1 MIRIR
6 CFGSCVLRRVEREHW
21 WIFGGSISSHPTS
34 VYLYIASNIADAI
47 AFRPPAQYISTFA
60 CRPISRLDLLASPH
74 FFFDRRIF
82 NYSITF
88 LSFFSEKKRK
98 KTRRLLTLYGFVG
111 TIFNIPPQE
120 GVIASL
126 NASRPGSTRRET
138 KESDEFSSLS
148 SLGSLF

>member
-6 CFGSCVLRRVEREHW
+6 CFGSCVLRWMERIGE
-21 WIFGGSISSHPTS
+21 FSGARFHPIPR
-34 VYLYIASNIADAI
+34 LYIYTS
-47 AFRPPAQYISTFA
+47 RVISRMRSRSVHQRSIFPRFA

-98 KTRRLLTLYGFVG
+98 KTRWLLTLYGFVG

>member
-1 MIRIR
+1 MRSRSVHQRSIFPR
-6 CFGSCVLRRVEREHW
+6 LRVARFQDWTSSPPHIFFSIVE
-21 WIFGGSISSHPTS
+21 
-34 VYLYIASNIADAI
+34 YA
-47 AFRPPAQYISTFA
+47 
-60 CRPISRLDLLASPH
+60 
-74 FFFDRRIF
+74 IF
-82 NYSITF
+82 NYWITF
-88 LSFFSEKKRK
+88 LSFFFEKKRK

>member
-6 CFGSCVLRRVEREHW
+6 CFGSCVLRWMERIGE
-21 WIFGGSISSHPTS
+21 FSGARFHPIPR
-34 VYLYIASNIADAI
+34 LYIYTS
-47 AFRPPAQYISTFA
+47 RV
-60 CRPISRLDLLASPH
+60 ISRMRSRSVHQRSIFPRLRVARFQDWTSSPPH
-74 FFFDRRIF
+74 IFFDRRIF
-82 NYSITF
+82 NYWITF

-98 KTRRLLTLYGFVG
+98 KTRWLLTLYGFVG